1 LYKYSANNKTL
12 QHVENYRAF
21 LGLSA
26 ALFGLMPL
34 WLLLFMHL
42 REKFNNENEEADE

>member
-1 LYKYSANNKTL
+1 
-12 QHVENYRAF
+12 VENYRAF

-34 WLLLFMHL
+34 WLLLFLHL
-42 REKFNNENEEADE
+42 REKFNTNENEEADE